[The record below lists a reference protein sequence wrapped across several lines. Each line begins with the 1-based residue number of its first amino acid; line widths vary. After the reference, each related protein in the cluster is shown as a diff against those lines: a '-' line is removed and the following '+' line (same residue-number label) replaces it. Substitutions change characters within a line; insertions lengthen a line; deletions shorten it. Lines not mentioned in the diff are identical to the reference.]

1 MLVLTA
7 RRAAK
12 AATLVRSRMDPRDTS
27 TLRTCGCRPAGNH
40 QDSPPDVPGKSRAL
54 PTGPPKPSE
63 SGQKPVN
70 LDLNCPL
77 QASGKKAVEAGQLR
91 LGVRPMARQGAQV

>member
-54 PTGPPKPSE
+54 PTGPPETKRVGSE
-63 SGQKPVN
+63 TGKFRLKLSAPGERQKSRRGRT
-70 LDLNCPL
+70 
-77 QASGKKAVEAGQLR
+77 ASARGPANGSAGC
-91 LGVRPMARQGAQV
+91 A